1 MSKIRIYLEK
11 KIIKGEKIL
20 LDIPQIHY
28 LKNVMRKREGDEILV
43 FDKNSEWNCEIKCKK
58 KFTLLPLQLTR
69 QKDIVPDI
77 WLCFG
82 IVKSRNINT
91 LIEKVSE
98 IGIKKIIP
106 IFTEF
111 SMKLNKIDRLRRIST
126 ESVEQSNSIS
136 IPEITEV
143 KLLIDLMKDWDEERL
158 IIFCDEQGGNSIL
171 KSNKVFKKFKKFAIF
186 IGPVGGWSIKDK
198 NIIEQEKI
206 FRVSLGKN
214 ILKADT
220 AAIYSLS
227 CLRALME

>member
-11 KIIKGEKIL
+11 EIIKGEKIL
-20 LDIPQIHY
+20 LDNPQIHY
-28 LKNVMRKREGDEILV
+28 LKNVMRKREGDKILA

-82 IVKSRNINT
+82 IVKSKNINT

-111 SMKLNKIDRLRRIST
+111 SMKFNKIDRLRKIST
-126 ESVEQSNSIS
+126 EAVEQSNSIS

-143 KLLIDLMKDWDEERL
+143 KILIDLMKDWDEERL
-158 IIFCDEQGGNSIL
+158 IIFCDEKGGDSIL
-171 KSNKVFKKFKKFAIF
+171 KSNKMFKKFKKFAIF
-186 IGPVGGWSIKDK
+186 IGPVGGWSVHDK
-198 NIIEQEKI
+198 NIIKKEKI